1 MWNNSPFIRGITTL
15 IIFLFLMS
23 GSFFFIAKDSLFQ
36 QIKISSAVMY
46 IKGGVSGF
54 ISDARYFVGLKEA
67 NYILLEENLRLK
79 NSIEELRAKQHFAD
93 TLFGDTITIQ
103 KHNRDFASKFSY
115 VSAKII
121 SNSTNKLQN
130 YIILDK
136 GRVHGIK
143 KDMGVISPRGVVGIV
158 SSVSDNFSY
167 VISFLNTTQSVSA
180 KLAPSQSF
188 GPLVW
193 EGRRTNYATL
203 TEIPYH
209 IKFMVGDTV
218 YTSGFSTMFPPDIPL
233 GTARKSSLIKGA
245 HHRIQVRLFQDFN
258 TLHYVNIVINNNE
271 KELNQIIKENEVKF

>member
-1 MWNNSPFIRGITTL
+1 
-15 IIFLFLMS
+15 
-23 GSFFFIAKDSLFQ
+23 FFFIAKDSLFQ
-36 QIKISSAVMY
+36 QIKISGAVMY
-46 IKGGVSGF
+46 LKGGVSEL
-54 ISDARYFVGLKEA
+54 ISDTRYFVGLKET
-67 NYILLEENLRLK
+67 NYILLEENLKLK
-79 NSIEELRAKQHFAD
+79 NNLEKLRAKQYLTD
-93 TLFGDTITIQ
+93 TLPAE
-103 KHNRDFASKFSY
+103 KHHKEFAPKFSY
-115 VSAKII
+115 LSAKII

-130 YIILDK
+130 YLILDK
-136 GRVHGIK
+136 GRAHGVT
-143 KDMGVISPRGVVGIV
+143 KDMGVISPLGIVGIV

-209 IKFMVGDTV
+209 VKFMVGDTV

-245 HHRIQVRLFQDFN
+245 HHKIQVRLFQDFN
-258 TLHYVNIVINNNE
+258 TLHYVNIVINNN
-271 KELNQIIKENEVKF
+271 KRELEQIIKENEVQF